1 MQAIKDLISFI
12 IFTLKQ
18 LNAFCTAVLIDA
30 YTPANDDPLG
40 VPGTHAI
47 PAKGQTS
54 GGLAVHDEWLHEIY
68 EDMAEE
74 REQICKDMA
83 KEIGQI
89 YETFKDKYTRR
100 LWAVYELQKRVCE
113 TCYDDFMGYEWQK
126 SCYRCRSKGE

>member
-1 MQAIKDLISFI
+1 MQSIKDLISFI

-54 GGLAVHDEWLHEIY
+54 GGLAVRDERLHKVY
-68 EDMAEE
+68 EDMAAEV
-74 REQICKDMA
+74 
-83 KEIGQI
+83 GQF
-89 YETFKDKYTRR
+89 YETFKDKYTKR
-100 LWAVYELQKRVCE
+100 LWAVYDLQKRVCE
-113 TCYDDFMGYEWQK
+113 TCLDEFMGYEWQK
-126 SCYRCRSKGE
+126 ECYRCRSKGE